1 MGIQVMQK
9 GAKEEKL
16 RDDLQSETDLLL
28 QLEMDKMAEVSLALS
43 KKMDVSLAPLS
54 LTWGG
59 PGEPWAPVG

>member
-1 MGIQVMQK
+1 
-9 GAKEEKL
+9 
-16 RDDLQSETDLLL
+16 
-28 QLEMDKMAEVSLALS
+28 MAEVSLALS